1 MPLSV
6 PVHRDYGSGT
16 VHVDQARLEAANFQ
30 LISFSSTAAI

>member
-6 PVHRDYGSGT
+6 PARWDCDSGM

-30 LISFSSTAAI
+30 LISFSRTAAT